1 MGLLRRFAAL
11 LLMMALAA
19 CAAQDVVFAT
29 QEEVA
34 AARYVHAGPPS
45 VTLYTVRSTRT
56 GAGAHS
62 ALLINGSERV
72 LFDPA
77 GTWYHPRIPEQHDVH
92 FGMTPRMVDFYTDY
106 HARETFYMIV
116 QTVEVSPAVADLVI
130 QRARQYG
137 AVPKAQC
144 ALSVS
149 SILRGVPGFES
160 IPSTWYPKRL
170 SEAFAALPG
179 VTTTRI
185 DDTDS
190 DDNHGVLMVQAQ
202 EVPEPGR

>member
-1 MGLLRRFAAL
+1 MVVLRRFAAFL
-11 LLMMALAA
+11 LLMALTA
-19 CAAQDVVFAT
+19 CGAQDVVFAT
-29 QEEVA
+29 QEEVV
-34 AARYVHAGPPS
+34 AARYVHPAPPS
-45 VTLYTVRSTRT
+45 ITLYTVRSTRT
-56 GAGAHS
+56 DSGAHS
-62 ALLINGSERV
+62 AILINGSERV

-92 FGMTPRMVDFYTDY
+92 FGMTPRMMDFYTDY

-116 QTVEVSPAVADLVI
+116 QTVEVSPAVANLAI

-160 IPSTWYPKRL
+160 IPSTWYPKKL
-170 SEAFAALPG
+170 SEAFGALPG
-179 VTTTRI
+179 VTTSRI

-202 EVPEPGR
+202 EVPDPGR

>member
-1 MGLLRRFAAL
+1 MVVLRRFAAFL
-11 LLMMALAA
+11 LLMALTA
-19 CAAQDVVFAT
+19 CGAQDVVFAT
-29 QEEVA
+29 QEEVV
-34 AARYVHAGPPS
+34 AARYVHPAPAS
-45 VTLYTVRSTRT
+45 ITLYTVRSTRT
-56 GAGAHS
+56 NAGAHS
-62 ALLINGSERV
+62 AILINGSERV

-92 FGMTPRMVDFYTDY
+92 FGMTPRMMDFYTDY

-116 QTVEVSPAVADLVI
+116 QTVEVSPAVANLAI

-160 IPSTWYPKRL
+160 IPSTWYPKKL
-170 SEAFAALPG
+170 SEAFGALPG
-179 VTTTRI
+179 VTTSRI

-202 EVPEPGR
+202 EVPDPGR